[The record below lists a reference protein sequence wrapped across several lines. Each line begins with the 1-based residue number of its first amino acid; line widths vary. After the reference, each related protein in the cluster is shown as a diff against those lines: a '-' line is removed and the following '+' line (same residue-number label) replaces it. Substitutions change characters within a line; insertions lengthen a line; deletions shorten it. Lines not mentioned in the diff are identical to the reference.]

1 MQSQRCLATVNK
13 FISESIS
20 QDAHRVA
27 IFPSVRGTQFKI
39 NMAKKIPV
47 TIITGFLGSG
57 KTTLIRH
64 LLTHNHGRRIAV
76 IVNEFGE
83 LGIDG
88 ELLRSCQ
95 VCPDD
100 EIETPSNIVE
110 LTNGCLCCTVQE
122 EFLPTMQALIA
133 RQDDIDCILIETSGL
148 ALPKPLI
155 TAFRWPEIRTAA
167 TVDAVITVVDCDA
180 VADGRFAS
188 DPAAVDALRQ
198 EDENLDH
205 ETPLQELFE
214 DQLACADLVILNKAD
229 LVTPEQYQ
237 QTIDLINQELPRSV
251 KIVTSDRGIVDVDTI
266 LGLNAAVEDHLEQ
279 RPSHHDTEE
288 DHDHDDDIN
297 SINLV
302 IDREFEPEQL
312 RQQLELLVTEQEI
325 YRIKGFVAVP
335 HKPMRLVIQGVG
347 KRFEQFYDRPWRT
360 DERRETKLVFIGHS
374 IDPESI
380 ATALSAQVKSNLVEL
395 NK

>member
-1 MQSQRCLATVNK
+1 
-13 FISESIS
+13 
-20 QDAHRVA
+20 
-27 IFPSVRGTQFKI
+27 
-39 NMAKKIPV
+39 MAKKIPV
-47 TIITGFLGSG
+47 TVITGFLGSG

-64 LLTHNHGRRIAV
+64 LLTHNQGRRIAV

-100 EIETPSNIVE
+100 EVEAPSNIVE

-133 RQDDIDCILIETSGL
+133 RRDDIDCILIETSGL

-229 LVTPEQYQ
+229 LVSAEQYQ

-266 LGLNAAVEDHLEQ
+266 LGLNAAVEDHLEE

-302 IDREFEPEQL
+302 IDREFDPEQL
-312 RQQLELLVTEQEI
+312 RQKLELLVSQQEI

-335 HKPMRLVIQGVG
+335 NKPMRLVIQGVG
-347 KRFEQFYDRPWRT
+347 NRFEQFYDRLWRT

-374 IDPESI
+374 IDPGSISNALSEQVESI
-380 ATALSAQVKSNLVEL
+380 DILPPPS
-395 NK
+395 